1 MGLAGEGNGGGIRRE
16 VGHLLAETPESRWP
30 ASIAFLLCGLA
41 YLVLPDPLVVGPRW
55 LVPALV
61 VLPLIPLTLGS
72 RHRHA
77 AEPRWARATTFTL
90 MAVLSV
96 ANVATVAVLVHRM
109 LAGHV
114 HDGRSLIYAA
124 ILVWL
129 TNVVVFSLWFFEMDG
144 GGPGARSLADQAS
157 RDFSYP
163 QMQDPGIGRPGWM
176 PVYFDYFYLSLTNAS
191 AFSPTDAMPITVRAK
206 ALMAVESLT
215 SIITVV
221 VVASRAVNIL
231 S

>member
-1 MGLAGEGNGGGIRRE
+1 MAGHLNGGNLGRE
-16 VGHLLAETPESRWP
+16 LGEILTEQPESRWP
-30 ASIAFLLCGLA
+30 ASLALLVCGLV
-41 YLVLPDPLVVGPRW
+41 YLVLPEALVVGPRW
-55 LVPALV
+55 LVPALI
-61 VLPLIPLTLGS
+61 VLPLVPLTLGS

-96 ANVATVAVLVHRM
+96 ANVSTVAVLVHRM

-129 TNVVVFSLWFFEMDG
+129 TNAVVFSLWFFELDG
-144 GGPGARSLADQAS
+144 GGPAARSAADLRS
-157 RDFSYP
+157 RDFSFP
-163 QMQDPGIGRPGWM
+163 QMQDPQLAPEGWM
-176 PVYFDYFYLSLTNAS
+176 PVYFDYLYLSLTNAS
-191 AFSPTDAMPITVRAK
+191 AFSPTDAMPITVRVK

-221 VVASRAVNIL
+221 VVASRAINIL
-231 S
+231 N